1 MNELK
6 NFLLISLGAALL
18 AGGVAFFMLPA
29 KIATGGTPG
38 MAMILHYLSGLS
50 TGQAMALI
58 NIPLLLAGFKFI
70 DLRFAL
76 RTVYAIALIAA
87 LVDLF
92 AMQLNLQITDSLLLS
107 AIYGGGLIGAGVGL
121 VLKGNASAGGTTIIA
136 RLIASHSHLKPA
148 QVILVLDVLIVIAVG
163 FIFEDIEKM
172 LWSMLSIYITS
183 RLIDKTLTGAIPE
196 KIVHITSD
204 HHKEIAHEITRK
216 LGTEGSIL
224 SGLNLNGDQDKHII
238 FVLIEARRIP
248 QLKQLV
254 LGVDPQ
260 ALMIVMEASEIT
272 GARHA

>member
-1 MNELK
+1 MTELK
-6 NFLLISLGAALL
+6 NILLICAGASLL
-18 AGGVAFFMLPA
+18 AAGVALFMLPA
-29 KIATGGTPG
+29 QIATGGTPG
-38 MAMILHYLSGLS
+38 MAMILHYVSGLS
-50 TGQAMALI
+50 TGQGMALI
-58 NIPLLLAGFKFI
+58 NIPLLLAGFRYI
-70 DLRFAL
+70 DLRFAI
-76 RTVYAIALIAA
+76 RTIAAIALIAV

-92 AMQLNLQITDSLLLS
+92 TAFLSISLTENLMLS

-136 RLIASHSHLKPA
+136 RIISSRSHIKPA
-148 QVILVLDVLIVIAVG
+148 QVILVLDILVVIALG
-163 FIFEDIEKM
+163 FIFQDIEKA

-204 HHKEIAHEITRK
+204 LSEAVAQAIRETMH
-216 LGTEGSIL
+216 TEGSLL
-224 SGLNLNGDQDKHII
+224 SGLNLKGDNDKSII

-254 LGVDPQ
+254 LKTDPN

-272 GARHA
+272 GSRRV

>member
-6 NFLLISLGAALL
+6 NFLLISMGATLL
-18 AGGVAFFMLPA
+18 AAGVALFMLPA

-38 MAMILHYLSGLS
+38 MAMIVHYISGLS

-76 RTVYAIALIAA
+76 RTVYAIALISA

-92 AMQLNLQITDSLLLS
+92 TMQLNLQITDSLLLS

-136 RLIASHSHLKPA
+136 RIIASHFHLKPA

-183 RLIDKTLTGAIPE
+183 RLIDKTLTGAISE

-204 HHKEIAHEITRK
+204 HRKEIAREIILK

-224 SGLNLNGDQDKHII
+224 SGFNLNGDQDKHII
-238 FVLIEARRIP
+238 FVLLEARRIP

-254 LGVDPQ
+254 LNLDPQ
-260 ALMIVMEASEIT
+260 ALMVVMEASEIT
-272 GARHA
+272 GTRRA